1 MADRPL
7 PDLEIVHARAA
18 AAALLDPGRARI
30 LAAAGEPVSAAEI
43 ARRLNL
49 PRQRVHYHVRELE
62 RAGLLRPAGRR
73 RRGNLIEQR
82 FVATARS
89 YALSPGLL
97 GALAADWRGVANA
110 TSPEYLFALTEQ
122 VRDDLSGL
130 LAESAE
136 APAGAPGTAS
146 TVSVKAQFRIES
158 EAQRTALAAALRE
171 AIVGVI
177 ARHTSP
183 DRRPDGR
190 AGRGRVHR
198 LVLACYPMPMAASEP
213 RARQEEP

>member
-7 PDLEIVHARAA
+7 PELEVVRARAA

-30 LAAAGEPVSAAEI
+30 LAVAREPVSATEI
-43 ARRLNL
+43 ARRLEL

-97 GALAADWRGVANA
+97 GPVAADWREMANGG
-110 TSPEYLFALTEQ
+110 SPDYLLALTEQ

-130 LAESAE
+130 LAESRE
-136 APAGAPGTAS
+136 APDEHPTIAI
-146 TVSVKAQFRIES
+146 KAQFRIET
-158 EAQRTALAAALRE
+158 EAQRAAFAAAVRE
-171 AIVGVI
+171 AIVAAI

-183 DRRPDGR
+183 DRPDGR
-190 AGRGRVHR
+190 PGRGRAHR
-198 LVLACYPMPMAASEP
+198 LVLACYPMPTAAAE
-213 RARQEEP
+213 RTAETEEEEP